1 MYFGLS
7 AGGGSDWLDGGA
19 GADHLDGG
27 ADGDWLYGRAGD
39 DELRGGGGDDTL
51 AGGWGSDRLVGGTGN
66 DYYVFEDL
74 FGNDTIVED
83 PSAGTDSMNFGAVT
97 LPLEVRLG
105 SVNVT
110 GPGESV
116 TYAGNSI
123 EEVVGG
129 TADDTFVM
137 TAPTV
142 VFNGWLDGGG
152 GTNTLRYDDATP
164 AITAAVAA
172 GQKPN
177 VWGAFSFA
185 SVVAVP
191 PASMITLL
199 VPAGTTTTDAITR
212 TGISQI
218 VKQGAGTLVL
228 DRTNSHSGGTLVEAG
243 EVIVKSVSAL
253 GIGGLEVAAG
263 AKATFDVGQNAIK
276 LGFIKFDGLV
286 NLGEASMTV
295 ASGLTSASLVAALAA
310 GRGDGSWNGSHGI
323 ASSAAAAQTAAGVPR
338 AIGWTDNGDGS
349 FTIGYTAP
357 GDANLD
363 KRVDILDAAN
373 FIASGKFD
381 TGQAATWA
389 EGNFNYDLV
398 VDILDV
404 ADFFNG
410 STVAS
415 LPLAATNA
423 ATPTTDTTTLSMGDL
438 VFAALAQNEQSR
450 TTTRKK
456 AFAVL

>member
-1 MYFGLS
+1 
-7 AGGGSDWLDGGA
+7 
-19 GADHLDGG
+19 
-27 ADGDWLYGRAGD
+27 
-39 DELRGGGGDDTL
+39 
-51 AGGWGSDRLVGGTGN
+51 
-66 DYYVFEDL
+66 
-74 FGNDTIVED
+74 
-83 PSAGTDSMNFGAVT
+83 
-97 LPLEVRLG
+97 
-105 SVNVT
+105 VNVT

-191 PASMITLL
+191 PASMITLF

-263 AKATFDVGQNAIK
+263 AKATFDVGHNAIK
-276 LGFIKFDGLV
+276 LGSIVLKSSSLV
-286 NLGEASMTV
+286 DIGEASMTV

-338 AIGWTDNGDGS
+338 AIGWKDNGDGS

-381 TGQAATWA
+381 TGLVSTWA
-389 EGNFNYDLV
+389 EGNFNYDNV

-404 ADFFNG
+404 SDFFNG
-410 STVAS
+410 RIFDSG
-415 LPLAATNA
+415 PLAAANA
-423 ATPTTDTTTLSMGDL
+423 STPTTDTTTTSMNNL

-450 TTTRKK
+450 TTARKK